1 MCECDGGDGGGDGES
16 MGEANTT
23 VFLDSDADGGPVV
36 AGQYLTSSVMN
47 QVYQGL
53 TNDTAYAVVNPDNV
67 AVANLTAEANHI
79 MLQEFDVDV
88 FGTWALYLEDDWDA
102 LGLLADP
109 VLTYEITNGPTD
121 ADPGHYARVL
131 GDSKP
136 EVIESVRVCDGT
148 VSNSPSLGEPNGSY
162 VGLDVPDDTGGLVEI
177 TMSWEAT
184 GLDEE
189 EIAEFHLI
197 LTEEETTDP
206 RGADA
211 RITTVDLDGT
221 LTARIPLHPDGKTG
235 PSEVIAECEVR
246 GPAPRGDTEDTT
258 VTMDAV

>member
-1 MCECDGGDGGGDGES
+1 

-23 VFLDSDADGGPVV
+23 VVLDSGADGGPVV
-36 AGQYLTSSVMN
+36 AGQYVTSSVMN
-47 QVYQGL
+47 QVYRGL
-53 TNDTAYAVVNPDNV
+53 TNGTTYAVVNPDNV

-102 LGLLADP
+102 LGILADP
-109 VLTYEITNGPTD
+109 VLSYEITNGPTD

-131 GDSKP
+131 GDSNP
-136 EVIESVRVCDGT
+136 DVVDSVRVCHGR
-148 VSNSPSLGEPNGSY
+148 VSNTPELEEPNGT
-162 VGLDVPDDTGGLVEI
+162 VVEVDVPDDTGGLVEI

-184 GLDEE
+184 GLDGDD
-189 EIAEFHLI
+189 IAEFHLI
-197 LTEEETTDP
+197 LTEERKTNP

-221 LTARIPLHPDGKTG
+221 LTARVPLHPDGTTG
-235 PSEVIAECEVR
+235 PSEVIAECEAR
-246 GPAPRGDTEDTT
+246 GADPPDAEDTT
-258 VTMDAV
+258 VTVDAV